1 MIEKRIE
8 LLSDFIF
15 RLNDETKLEIVNEYN
30 RSFGKSEIFMNNEH
44 GLEKLVESYGFSIDS
59 IFRAVSYGD
68 YRYLDNFVMLN
79 ELSNIVS
86 TEYIDA
92 DLWKIAEWMLY
103 NPNSVTWTILNASI
117 IAESGEYIYDIQ
129 DDFSYAF
136 GINDY
141 ELVQEWMETNDD
153 KNISDWLLVS
163 WCELRDNYLVWVE
176 ENKK

>member
-1 MIEKRIE
+1 
-8 LLSDFIF
+8 
-15 RLNDETKLEIVNEYN
+15 
-30 RSFGKSEIFMNNEH
+30 MNNEH
-44 GLEKLVESYGFSIDS
+44 GLEKLVESYGFYIDS
-59 IFRAVSYGD
+59 LFRAVSYGD

-92 DLWKIAEWMLY
+92 DLWEIAEWMLY
-103 NPNSVTWTILNASI
+103 NPNSDAWTILNASI

-141 ELVQEWMETNDD
+141 ELVQEWMEMNDD